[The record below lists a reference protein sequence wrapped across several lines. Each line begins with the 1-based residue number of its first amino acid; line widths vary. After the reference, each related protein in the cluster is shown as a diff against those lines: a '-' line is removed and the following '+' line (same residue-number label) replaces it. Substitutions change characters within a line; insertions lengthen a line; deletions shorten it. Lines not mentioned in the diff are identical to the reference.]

1 MNNRD
6 SLQLKLELLRMRAQV
21 ERTEVAAALLDLK
34 TSTRRIGALAATVAR
49 VGGALGGAGGAAGGW
64 AGSLLAALGAIGAKP
79 LWASVALAAVH
90 ALRRHPVAA
99 IALGFGAL
107 AATGWRLRR
116 RRRAAPEDP
125 G

>member
-1 MNNRD
+1 MKDRE
-6 SLQLKLELLRMRAQV
+6 SLQLRIELLRVRAQV

-64 AGSLLAALGAIGAKP
+64 AGTLLAALGAIGAKP
-79 LWASVALAAVH
+79 LWASVALAAVRV
-90 ALRRHPVAA
+90 LRRHPVAA
-99 IALGFGAL
+99 VALGFGAL
-107 AATGWRLRR
+107 AAAGWRLGRKRR
-116 RRRAAPEDP
+116 GAPEDP